1 MTRRTG
7 SRRAIAAAAGVVVA
21 LAACSDDSRGAPG
34 DTATVSGTA
43 PQSTATIAPLP
54 PADSPAASASPTASN
69 SGAPTPSAG
78 PRSGPAALIGSWTV
92 EQAAEEPGVVL
103 TFQVDQLQLT
113 RTCGT
118 LVGSW
123 RAAESLFLAE
133 VSGTS
138 GSCATAKDVTPRWL
152 GAATAWRVDD
162 LGPVLAN
169 AAGDALVRLTPTAA
183 PPRLLP
189 GRPADESFAKPA
201 PLPLRR
207 PTRRPAGSSSA
218 GGSRCSPARLPLAT
232 GPTSRSRQT
241 ASGPARTAATDR
253 AGGGP
258 PRRGTLL
265 ATSGPR
271 TLIGCDSL
279 DVPGWLAGAIRAGF
293 RGSTLILYDARGK
306 ETGRLRRTKA

>member
-34 DTATVSGTA
+34 ATATVSGTA

-201 PLPLRR
+201 PLPRGV
-207 PTRRPAGSSSA
+207 RPAERRELVGRWEPLKRGEGAAGKRPHVVLKADGTWRGADGCNGS
-218 GGSRCSPARLPLAT
+218 GGRW
-232 GPTSRSRQT
+232 
-241 ASGPARTAATDR
+241 AAE
-253 AGGGP
+253 
-258 PRRGTLL
+258 RGTLL
-265 ATSGPR
+265 ATAGPS
-271 TLIGCDSL
+271 TLIACDNVS
-279 DVPGWLAGAIRAGF
+279 VPRWLVTAIRVGF
-293 RGSTLILYDARGK
+293 KGGTLILYDARGK